1 MQQEG
6 GAMES
11 KLVDLKCAPCEKGEK
26 PIAGEEADRLLRQL
40 DGWKIKDGKELEKEY
55 RFPDFRQ
62 ALDFV
67 DRLGEVAESEG
78 HHPDIYLT
86 WGKVRVS
93 LSTHSIGGL
102 SANDF
107 ILAAK
112 ADETP
117 SAQ

>member
-1 MQQEG
+1 M
-6 GAMES
+6 AS
-11 KLVDLKCAPCEKGEK
+11 DLAERTCAPCEKGEK
-26 PIAGEEADRLLRQL
+26 PLAGEEADRLLRQL
-40 DGWKIKDGKELEKEY
+40 TGWQVKGGKELEKEY

-67 DRLGEVAESEG
+67 DRLGEVAEREG

-102 SANDF
+102 SENDF

-112 ADETP
+112 ADRVR
-117 SAQ
+117 